1 MGSQWDNFLQNLGEW
16 HGSFTHIS
24 PQGEMVKDT
33 PSVLILEQLEDN
45 KTVRLTLRR
54 FPPSPDS
61 TTKPPVDELVREYQS
76 FGRDLLFFDNG
87 AFSQGPL
94 QLSPTSP
101 SGAELGFIQDNRR
114 LRVVELCNPE
124 GNLQQFTL
132 IREHRAGSDK
142 AERPLLTVEMLL
154 GTWQGEAT
162 TLYPDLRSRSVPLG
176 VSPDT
181 FKTQMQLKIDNSGRL
196 QQQLSFGN
204 QTISSSAKIEDSI
217 LYFDESSQPIN
228 VYLLPD
234 GASATVPQKVQIR
247 TPVFFEAGWLLSPT
261 QRQRLIRRYSDKGEF
276 ESLTFVQEQKI
287 S

>member
-16 HGSFTHIS
+16 HGSFTQIS
-24 PQGEMVKDT
+24 PQGEIVKDT
-33 PSVLILEQLEDN
+33 PSILILEQLEDH

-61 TTKPPVDELVREYQS
+61 TTKPPVDELVRQYQS

-94 QLSPTSP
+94 QLSPNSQ
-101 SGAELGFIQDNRR
+101 SGAEFGFIQDNRR

-124 GNLQQFTL
+124 GDLQSLTL
-132 IREHRAGSDK
+132 IREYRAGTHLE
-142 AERPLLTVEMLL
+142 ERPSLTVEMLL

-162 TLYPDLRSRSVPLG
+162 TLYSDLR
-176 VSPDT
+176 SPDT
-181 FKTQMQLKIDNSGRL
+181 FSTQMQLKIDDSGRL
-196 QQQLSFGN
+196 QQQITFGN

-217 LYFDESSQPIN
+217 LYFDASSLPVN
-228 VYLLPD
+228 VYLLAD
-234 GASATVPQKVQIR
+234 GASATVPEKVQMRI
-247 TPVFFEAGWLLSPT
+247 PIFFEAGWLLSPT
-261 QRQRLIRRYSDKGEF
+261 QRQRLIRRYSNKGEF

-287 S
+287 N